1 MNYDAPANV
10 KTAASPRE
18 LAGRARFGLEE
29 TLATLNHRRGAL
41 AVCAVLTLV
50 TLSAIAFGVVA
61 GPRAAPFVPI
71 CATVWS
77 LADLL
82 TAFLLLAQFYVK
94 GTKSFGIVAVA
105 YGLIALFTWPYLAY
119 FPGTF
124 GSAAQCARASHPP
137 RRRKPC
143 GLRKAGKGWSAW
155 ISSAR

>member
-94 GTKSFGIVAVA
+94 GTPSFGIVAVA
-105 YGLIALFTWPYLAY
+105 FGAVGAVLLLSTHIHPLAWWIMPTAFGLGQIAIGIIVLFDRFA
-119 FPGTF
+119 FPERTPH
-124 GSAAQCARASHPP
+124 A
-137 RRRKPC
+137 
-143 GLRKAGKGWSAW
+143 
-155 ISSAR
+155 